1 MRCLALFALVMLTG
15 CSSLQRDAD
24 DGAASVADHV
34 LPEALDDAISVADPQ
49 SPEERRV
56 AAEEWLSD
64 PDPSVVDGLRNVTWE
79 VRGSEGTTIRV
90 DLYMYLESG
99 DLLPPDQGEATWGV
113 ACRAYDGARAV
124 TSTTV
129 ECPDGTPEEP

>member
-1 MRCLALFALVMLTG
+1 MRWLALFALVVLTG

-24 DGAASVADHV
+24 DEAARVADHV
-34 LPEALDDAISVADPQ
+34 LPKALDDAISAADPQ

-64 PDPSVVDGLRNVTWE
+64 PGPSVMDGQRNVTWE
-79 VRGSEGTTIRV
+79 MRGSGSTTIRV
-90 DLYMYLESG
+90 DLYTYVESG

-113 ACRAYDGARAV
+113 ACRAYDVARAV
-124 TSTTV
+124 RTTTA

>member
-1 MRCLALFALVMLTG
+1 MRWLALFALVVLTG

-24 DGAASVADHV
+24 DEAARAADRV
-34 LPEALDDAISVADPQ
+34 LPEALNDAISVSDPH
-49 SPEERRV
+49 SPGERRV

-64 PDPSVVDGLRNVTWE
+64 PYSSLDGLSNVTWE
-79 VRGSEGTTIRV
+79 VRGSEGTTLRV

-99 DLLPPDQGEATWGV
+99 DFLPPDQGEATWGV
-113 ACRAYDGARAV
+113 ACRAYDVARAV
-124 TSTTV
+124 KTTTV

>member
-1 MRCLALFALVMLTG
+1 MRWLATFALVALAG
-15 CSSLQRDAD
+15 CSSLQRDANAE
-24 DGAASVADHV
+24 AALAADHA
-34 LPEALDDAISVADPQ
+34 LPKALKGAISGSDPQ

-56 AAEEWLSD
+56 AAEKWLTD
-64 PDPSVVDGLRNVTWE
+64 PYSSVDGLSNVTWE
-79 VRGSEGTTIRV
+79 VRGSEGTTFRV

-113 ACRAYDGARAV
+113 ACRTYDVARAV
-124 TSTTV
+124 RTTMV